1 MKCRWLVTV
10 FSLII
15 IGGCKGEPGPAEV
28 VPEPASPRLAELLRP
43 VPGSAFPAV
52 TEPRPF
58 TFPADHGPHPEYRN
72 EWWYFTGNL
81 DGASGRRFGF
91 ELTLFRFALTPAE
104 PVSADA
110 SRWRTNQVYIGHFAI
125 TDAANE
131 AFYVTERYARGALGL
146 AGAAAEPFRVWLGD
160 WFVKALPRLKGL
172 PAAEPGPAAE
182 DVPEREHWLLHATDE
197 GMGLTLSLD
206 ASKPPV
212 KNGIDGL
219 SRKSDEAGNA
229 SYYYSIPR
237 LAATGTVTL
246 DGHTEDVTG
255 LAWLDREWGSSALA
269 DDQQGWDWFALQ
281 LSDGSDLMFYNLRR
295 DDGSRDP
302 ASAGT
307 YIDAQ
312 GNGSYLGAAE
322 VTIRER
328 DHWTNARG
336 DRYPVAWSL
345 AVPSLELSLEI
356 DPLIEAQE
364 LVTRVRYWEGA
375 VDVRGTRAGRDVS
388 GRGYVEL
395 TGYAR

>member
-1 MKCRWLVTV
+1 
-10 FSLII
+10 
-15 IGGCKGEPGPAEV
+15 
-28 VPEPASPRLAELLRP
+28 
-43 VPGSAFPAV
+43 
-52 TEPRPF
+52 
-58 TFPADHGPHPEYRN
+58 
-72 EWWYFTGNL
+72 
-81 DGASGRRFGF
+81 
-91 ELTLFRFALTPAE
+91 
-104 PVSADA
+104 
-110 SRWRTNQVYIGHFAI
+110 
-125 TDAANE
+125 
-131 AFYVTERYARGALGL
+131 
-146 AGAAAEPFRVWLGD
+146 
-160 WFVKALPRLKGL
+160 
-172 PAAEPGPAAE
+172 
-182 DVPEREHWLLHATDE
+182 
-197 GMGLTLSLD
+197 
-206 ASKPPV
+206 
-212 KNGIDGL
+212 
-219 SRKSDEAGNA
+219 NA

-281 LSDGSDLMFYNLRR
+281 LADGSDLMFYNLRR

-312 GNGSYLGAAE
+312 GIASYLGAAE

-328 DHWTNARG
+328 DHWTSARG

-375 VDVRGTRAGRDVS
+375 VDVRGTRAG
-388 GRGYVEL
+388 
-395 TGYAR
+395 